1 MIMKTLYPEPK
12 HFIAKA
18 AVEGSDEGV
27 LLRLFGIGAVSGSV
41 VLLGRCQ
48 QDPAGELGAPARD
61 NDPLDRCPILVER

>member
-18 AVEGSDEGV
+18 ALEGSDEGV
-27 LLRLFGIGAVSGSV
+27 LLRLSGIGAVLGNV
-41 VLLGRCQ
+41 VLLGPFQ
-48 QDPAGELGAPARD
+48 EDPAGELGAPARD